1 MDTLVN
7 STRTHTRL
15 IFILIFVMGV
25 VLSGFVYFATQQIT
39 TSTRLLIDKQIPN
52 YQLLQ
57 DIKAAQTDLNL
68 VLYEYYATNER
79 HLYTDN
85 FNTQY
90 TFTKQLISQLYG
102 SFNQNDIIKD
112 LEHAIEMIWEE
123 AQVLDQNLALPSTDW
138 DEARDSLL
146 MITKMRDLS
155 QPLLNQLSQNIKQRV
170 EQTRSQNEAELQYMS
185 FLVLTYSIS
194 IIILT
199 IIMAKTLKSYALQSA
214 KSRRLAMFPI
224 ANPNPIISLDDSL
237 EITYQNPASEKLVG
251 TLKQNNGKN
260 VRAILPPNLFN
271 IVTKS
276 LGDDSEASTV
286 TYQIEDRYLQADIHK
301 HNSPIAYDVHIQDV
315 TKQTL
320 AQEKLNY
327 QAYHDQTSG
336 LENGHKLIEEI
347 DHLTSKTAPFALG
360 MIEIR
365 DFNQLLSGQ
374 GIDIS
379 IALIEAFAQ
388 KLANTVNHQDNA
400 NIIRLFHISD
410 NVFSLILQGQHDKQ
424 FIETLCLEI
433 EKEIEQ
439 PLMTNC
445 GELKI
450 ELDFGFCHYP
460 EHGKDRNTL
469 TKNSRAALDQAISL
483 EHSSFILY
491 SEKLGQHI
499 SQDIQL
505 LSALKQAIK
514 QQDLLLNFQPQYNIL
529 ENRLIGMEV
538 LIRWQ
543 NQNKWVSPAD
553 FIPLAERSG
562 LIIPLGEWILKQAC
576 QQTRHWHQNGHPELV
591 VAVNIS
597 PRQFRHPNF
606 VNLVEQVLKENQLPA
621 NKLEL
626 EITEGVILG
635 NENDT
640 IDVLNKLRDLG
651 VMLSIDDFGTGYSSL
666 SYLSQFPI
674 DKLKIDQAFIKQ
686 MHENKAD
693 QAIVRTVIELG
704 KNLDLTLIAEG
715 VEEQAHVEIL
725 KQMGCHEIQGY
736 HYSRPLQSEAF
747 EDFINNQ
754 AQLAFSA

>member
-1 MDTLVN
+1 MDTLVT
-7 STRTHTRL
+7 SAKTHTRL
-15 IFILIFVMGV
+15 IFTLTFVMGLI
-25 VLSGFVYFATQQIT
+25 LSGFVYFATQKIT
-39 TSTRLLIDKQIPN
+39 TSTRLLIDEQIPN

-57 DIKAAQTDLNL
+57 DIKASQTKLNL
-68 VLYEYYATNER
+68 VLYEYYATNNQN
-79 HLYTDN
+79 LYTND
-85 FNTQY
+85 FNSQHAHTS
-90 TFTKQLISQLYG
+90 QLISNLRDT
-102 SFNQNDIIKD
+102 FNQNDIIRD
-112 LEHAIEMIWEE
+112 LEHALEMIWIE
-123 AQVLDQNLALPSTDW
+123 AQVLNQNMSASETDW
-138 DEARDSLL
+138 DDARDSLL
-146 MITKMRDLS
+146 MVTKMQELS
-155 QPLLNQLSQNIKQRV
+155 QPFIDQLSKNIKARI
-170 EQTRSQNEAELQYMS
+170 EQTRSKNETELQYTN

-199 IIMAKTLKSYALQSA
+199 VIMAKTLKSYALQSA
-214 KSRRLAMFPI
+214 KSRRLALFPI
-224 ANPNPIISLDDSL
+224 ANPNPIISLDDKL
-237 EITYQNPASEKLVG
+237 EITYQNPASEKLV
-251 TLKQNNGKN
+251 KRMRQDYGKT
-260 VRAILPPNLFN
+260 VRAILPPNLSN
-271 IVTKS
+271 IVAKS
-276 LGDDSEASTV
+276 FDETENASTV
-286 TYQIEDRYLQADIHK
+286 TYQVEDKYLQADIHK
-301 HNSPIAYDVHIQDV
+301 HESPVAYDIHIQDV
-315 TKQTL
+315 TEQTL

-347 DHLTSKTAPFALG
+347 DYLTSTKRPFALG

-379 IALIEAFAQ
+379 IALIQAFAQ
-388 KLANTVNHQDNA
+388 KLASTINNQNNA
-400 NIIRLFHISD
+400 RIICLFHTSD

-424 FIETLCLEI
+424 FIENLCFEI

-450 ELDFGFCHYP
+450 ELDFGFCHFP

-469 TKNSRAALDQAISL
+469 TKHSRAALDQAISL

-576 QQTRHWHQNGHPELV
+576 KQTRHWHQNGHPELV

-640 IDVLNKLRDLG
+640 IDVLNKLRSLG

-666 SYLSQFPI
+666 CYLSQFPI
-674 DKLKIDQAFIKQ
+674 DKLKIDQAFIKK

-747 EDFINNQ
+747 EDFINNH
-754 AQLAFSA
+754 AQLSFSA